1 MSMSLYHIDRAIL
14 ELVDMDT
21 GEIMDYEAFEQLQME
36 RETKL
41 ENIALWIKNL
51 TAEAKAIREEE
62 KSLADRR
69 KVCENKT
76 DRLKQYLAEAL
87 DGEKFTTAKCAVT
100 FRKTSSVEITD
111 TQAAAEWLEDNGYND
126 LVQYQM
132 PKIGKPELAK
142 ILKAGTEI
150 PGCELVNGMS
160 MGVK

>member
-21 GEIMDYEAFEQLQME
+21 GEILDNEAFDALQME

-51 TAEAKAIREEE
+51 TAEAKAIRAEEI
-62 KSLADRR
+62 SLADRR
-69 KVCENKT
+69 KVCENKAE
-76 DRLKQYLAEAL
+76 RLKQYLSDAL
-87 DGEKFTTAKCAVT
+87 DGEKFQTAKCAVT
-100 FRKTSSVEITD
+100 FRKTTSVEITD
-111 TQAAAEWLEDNGYND
+111 TLAAAAWLEDNGQSD

-132 PKIGKPELAK
+132 PKIGKTELAK
-142 ILKAGTEI
+142 ILKNGTEV
-150 PGCELVNGMS
+150 PGCELVQNLS